1 MEKGGTSNEKI
12 HMVFYFWF
20 NFSLVIPPLA
30 YSAVG
35 IIYAERNL
43 TGEYVPIL
51 NGFNH
56 SFMLIGTVIFS
67 IGLIKLIKIS
77 KA

>member
-1 MEKGGTSNEKI
+1 MKNYI
-12 HMVFYFWF
+12 WYFILGSF
-20 NFSLVIPPLA
+20 LILVSTPLS

-35 IIYAERNL
+35 FIYADKNL

-51 NGFNH
+51 NGFIH
-56 SFMLIGTVIFS
+56 SFMLIGTLIFS
-67 IGLIKLIKIS
+67 IGLIKLIKIT

>member
-1 MEKGGTSNEKI
+1 MKNYI
-12 HMVFYFWF
+12 WYFILGSF
-20 NFSLVIPPLA
+20 LILVSTPLS

-35 IIYAERNL
+35 FIYADKNL

-51 NGFNH
+51 NGFIY
-56 SFMLIGTVIFS
+56 SFMLMLIGTWIFS
-67 IGLIKLIKIS
+67 VGLIKLIKIT

>member
-1 MEKGGTSNEKI
+1 MKNYI
-12 HMVFYFWF
+12 WYFILGSF
-20 NFSLVIPPLA
+20 LILISTPLS

-35 IIYAERNL
+35 FIYADKNL

-51 NGFNH
+51 NGFIH
-56 SFMLIGTVIFS
+56 SFMLIGTLIFS
-67 IGLIKLIKIS
+67 IGLIKLIKIT

>member
-1 MEKGGTSNEKI
+1 MKNYI
-12 HMVFYFWF
+12 WYFILGLF
-20 NFSLVIPPLA
+20 LILISTPLS

-35 IIYAERNL
+35 FIYVDKNL

-51 NGFNH
+51 NGFIH
-56 SFMLIGTVIFS
+56 SFMLIGKLIFS
-67 IGLIKLIKIS
+67 IGSIKLIKIT

>member
-1 MEKGGTSNEKI
+1 MKNYI
-12 HMVFYFWF
+12 WYFILGSF
-20 NFSLVIPPLA
+20 LILISTPLS

-35 IIYAERNL
+35 FIYADKNL

-51 NGFNH
+51 NGFIH
-56 SFMLIGTVIFS
+56 SFMLIGTLIFS
-67 IGLIKLIKIS
+67 VGLIKLIKIT

>member
-1 MEKGGTSNEKI
+1 MKNYI
-12 HMVFYFWF
+12 WYFILGSF
-20 NFSLVIPPLA
+20 LILVSTPLS

-35 IIYAERNL
+35 FIYADKNL

-51 NGFNH
+51 NGFIH
-56 SFMLIGTVIFS
+56 SFMLIGTLIFS
-67 IGLIKLIKIS
+67 VGLIKLIKIT

>member
-1 MEKGGTSNEKI
+1 
-12 HMVFYFWF
+12 MVFYLGLFLI
-20 NFSLVIPPLA
+20 LVSTPLS

-35 IIYAERNL
+35 FIYADENL

-51 NGFNH
+51 NGFIH
-56 SFMLIGTVIFS
+56 SFMLIGTLIFS
-67 IGLIKLIKIS
+67 VGSIKLIKIT

>member
-1 MEKGGTSNEKI
+1 MKNYI
-12 HMVFYFWF
+12 WYFILGSF
-20 NFSLVIPPLA
+20 LILISTPLS

-35 IIYAERNL
+35 FMYADKNL

-51 NGFNH
+51 NGFIH
-56 SFMLIGTVIFS
+56 SFMLIGTLIFS
-67 IGLIKLIKIS
+67 IGLIKLIKIT

>member
-1 MEKGGTSNEKI
+1 MKNYI
-12 HMVFYFWF
+12 WYFILGLF
-20 NFSLVIPPLA
+20 LILVSTPLS

-35 IIYAERNL
+35 FIYADKNL

-51 NGFNH
+51 NGFIH
-56 SFMLIGTVIFS
+56 SFMLIGTLIFS
-67 IGLIKLIKIS
+67 IGLIKLIKIT

>member
-1 MEKGGTSNEKI
+1 MKNYI
-12 HMVFYFWF
+12 WYFILGLF
-20 NFSLVIPPLA
+20 LILVSTPLS

-35 IIYAERNL
+35 FIYADKNL

-51 NGFNH
+51 NGFIH
-56 SFMLIGTVIFS
+56 SFMLIGTLIFS
-67 IGLIKLIKIS
+67 IGSIKLIKIT